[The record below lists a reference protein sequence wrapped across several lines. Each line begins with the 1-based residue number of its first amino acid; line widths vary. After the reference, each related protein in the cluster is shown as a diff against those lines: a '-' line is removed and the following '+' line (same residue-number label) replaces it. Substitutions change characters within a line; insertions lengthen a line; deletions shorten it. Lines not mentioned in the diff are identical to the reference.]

1 METFNKDDFK
11 AFAFENFENSND
23 LWQFLDKLD
32 SEEFEIILDIFGK
45 KFFKK
50 LAKKLDRHADWS
62 QEDDS
67 PRQHRKLLFAEQEI
81 TPDIVIPSGPIAIG
95 NRNLR
100 SNSARANV
108 IAQMEDLTNGIY
120 MTGQKGGR

>member
-1 METFNKDDFK
+1 
-11 AFAFENFENSND
+11 
-23 LWQFLDKLD
+23 
-32 SEEFEIILDIFGK
+32 
-45 KFFKK
+45 
-50 LAKKLDRHADWS
+50 
-62 QEDDS
+62 
-67 PRQHRKLLFAEQEI
+67 LLFAEQEI

-100 SNSARANV
+100 SNTARANV

>member
-1 METFNKDDFK
+1 M
-11 AFAFENFENSND
+11 
-23 LWQFLDKLD
+23 
-32 SEEFEIILDIFGK
+32 
-45 KFFKK
+45 
-50 LAKKLDRHADWS
+50 AKKLDRHADWS
-62 QEDDS
+62 QEDDY

-81 TPDIVIPSGPIAIG
+81 NPDIIIPSGPIAIG